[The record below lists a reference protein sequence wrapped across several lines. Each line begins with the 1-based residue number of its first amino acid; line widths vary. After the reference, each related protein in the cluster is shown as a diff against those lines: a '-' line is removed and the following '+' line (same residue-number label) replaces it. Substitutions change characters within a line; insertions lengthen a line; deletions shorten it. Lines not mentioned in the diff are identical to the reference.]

1 MANVRTPQILP
12 VIPLIAVVVL
22 LVSTIVAV
30 EMSYRA
36 NQRVLRNHETAT
48 LDTTARLL
56 DTWQRQYSQA
66 LPVITEYPEFR
77 QLAGRLIDEWGR
89 DAAAD
94 RANTEALERFLVPR
108 YSQLGYQDY
117 AILVPDYR
125 FLASSVRNWTGMKI
139 ELAALRE
146 LLEQT
151 LAGDTPKMRPMIARV
166 PGASSRGAIAVG
178 STGLVICAPLKR
190 QQVNIAVLCLRID
203 VNDTFYTVLQTGR
216 SGETGEAYVIDRS
229 GRILSPSRF
238 TKTPTI
244 AADSVH
250 LPYSYPSLWARV
262 PGRNQP
268 PLTSSD
274 ADRTFPF
281 TEVAGAL
288 LTDGDSGFREDYPD
302 YRGRR
307 VVGAGRW
314 LVDMNMGLII
324 EQDIEEVYAPYYIAR
339 DVIVA
344 LGAVAIFLV
353 VALSWVFARGRRDLA
368 SRSALIQH
376 LLANMPALIFLKDR
390 QGRFLLVNP
399 AFVAAT
405 GVAAEEAVGRTV
417 NEVLSRNW
425 ATFFSA
431 ADDHKILAGDI
442 IDTVTEM
449 PAALQTET
457 RRYFR
462 IVRFPVFDSTRG
474 GDQGGERNGPQS
486 IGTIVMNVTEGLL
499 YRSRLETL
507 NRDLEQIVEQRTQQ
521 FLQARQQ
528 AEAATQSKSAF
539 LANMSHEIRTP
550 MNAIIGMSYLALNS
564 ELKPQARN
572 YVEKIQQA
580 SEHLL
585 HIINAILDYSKIEAG
600 KLNVEKMPFVLHE
613 LIDIVVG
620 LVWQK
625 ADAKNIEVLVDIDPS
640 LPPRVV
646 GDVLRI
652 RQILTNFLSN
662 AVKFTEQGE
671 IELRVLRVERDGARP
686 CIRFE
691 VSDSGIGISR
701 QALEQLFQP
710 FQQVDNS
717 LTRRFEGSGLGL
729 AICKELAELLGG
741 RVEAFSEPAHG
752 STFVF
757 EIPLE
762 SDAELAVAETP
773 PAIGGGTRR
782 ILIVDDNSRARELL
796 ATILRNHAC
805 EVSEAVS
812 GSHALDLIARS
823 DAEFDGIFID
833 WKMPG
838 IDGVETAL
846 AIKGQQRSI
855 DRQRLVLLAP
865 HPSAQVLD
873 SAQRELF
880 HAVIS
885 KPAMPALVGETI
897 AGLEG
902 PPTTARAALPATRQS
917 APSRVDHYAADIAG
931 ARVLLVE
938 DNAINREVATEM
950 LRAFGV
956 QVIVA
961 TNGEEALQ
969 KVAGECFAA
978 VLMDVQMSVMN
989 GFEATRKIRADPT
1002 MPQPP
1007 IIAMT
1012 ANVLSGDRERC
1023 LAAGM
1028 DDYISKPIDPTSL
1041 LATLRRWIGQHAGE
1055 RTRPAV
1061 AAPEAA
1067 IAQTAPA
1074 PLAQS
1079 SALLPYEE
1087 LRTLGLDTEKALGL
1101 LMRRDELYARVL
1113 QRFVH
1118 ERANLPQ
1125 LLSAALQQGDY
1136 AEASMLVHSLKSL
1149 AATIGADLLQRIC
1162 AELEHDF
1169 NANCAPVSGVDRF
1182 NEEMVRLIE
1191 GLRALLNY

>member
-1 MANVRTPQILP
+1 MANVRSPQILP
-12 VIPLIAVVVL
+12 VVPLIAVLVL
-22 LVSTIVAV
+22 LITTIVAV
-30 EMSYRA
+30 EMSHRA
-36 NQRVLRNHETAT
+36 SQRVLRNHEMAT

-77 QLAGRLIDEWGR
+77 QLADRLIDEWGR
-89 DAAAD
+89 DDAAD

-203 VNDTFYTVLQTGR
+203 VNDTFYAVLQTGR
-216 SGETGEAYVIDRS
+216 SGNTGEAYVIDRS

-244 AADSVH
+244 AADSVQ

-262 PGRNQP
+262 PARNQP
-268 PLTSSD
+268 PLTTSD
-274 ADRTFPF
+274 ADRSAP
-281 TEVAGAL
+281 
-288 LTDGDSGFREDYPD
+288 LTAAASAVLANGDSGFLEDYAD

-314 LVDMNMGLII
+314 LSDMNMGLII
-324 EQDIEEVYAPYYIAR
+324 EQDIDEVYAPYHIAR
-339 DVIVA
+339 GVIIA

-368 SRSALIQH
+368 NRSALIQQ
-376 LLANMPALIFLKDR
+376 LIANMPALIFLRDR

-399 AFVAAT
+399 AFSAAT
-405 GVAAEEAVGRTV
+405 GVAAEEVVGRTAG
-417 NEVLSRNW
+417 EVLSRNW

-431 ADDHKILAGDI
+431 ADDHKILAGEI

-462 IVRFPVFDSTRG
+462 IVRFPVFDSKG
-474 GDQGGERNGPQS
+474 SDNGSERSGPQS
-486 IGTIVMNVTEGLL
+486 IGTIVMNVTERVL
-499 YRSRLETL
+499 YRSKLETL
-507 NRDLEQIVEQRTQQ
+507 NRDLELIVEQRTQQ
-521 FLQARQQ
+521 FLQARQL

-600 KLNVEKMPFVLHE
+600 KLTVESQPFSLEE
-613 LIDIVVG
+613 LIDTTVG
-620 LVWQK
+620 LIWQK
-625 ADAKNIEVLVDIDPS
+625 ADAKNIEVLVDLDPA
-640 LPPRVV
+640 LPATLV
-646 GDVLRI
+646 GDALRI

-662 AVKFTEQGE
+662 AVKFTEHGE
-671 IELRVLRVERDGARP
+671 IELRARLVETEGTRP
-686 CIRFE
+686 CVRFE
-691 VSDSGIGISR
+691 VCDSGIGIPP
-701 QALEQLFQP
+701 QALQQLFQP

-741 RVEAFSEPAHG
+741 KVEAYSEPAHG
-752 STFVF
+752 STFAF
-757 EIPLE
+757 ELPLE
-762 SDAELAVAETP
+762 ADAAAVSPEAAP
-773 PAIGGGTRR
+773 MSGAMRR
-782 ILIVDDNSRARELL
+782 ILIVDDNSRARQLL
-796 ATILRNHAC
+796 ATMLRNHSC
-805 EVSEAVS
+805 DVSEAVS
-812 GSHALDLIARS
+812 GSHALDLIAHS
-823 DAEFDGIFID
+823 ESAFDGIFID

-846 AIKGQQRSI
+846 AIKSQQQSI

-873 SAQRELF
+873 SAQRDLF
-880 HAVIS
+880 HAIIS
-885 KPAMPALVGETI
+885 KPAMRAPVGE
-897 AGLEG
+897 AVAALAG
-902 PPTTARAALPATRQS
+902 PPVARTAPSTPVQPPAPATR
-917 APSRVDHYAADIAG
+917 ADHYAADIAG

-956 QVIVA
+956 QVEVA
-961 TNGEEALQ
+961 GDGMEAVR

-989 GFEATRKIRADPT
+989 GFEATRKIRADAS
-1002 MPQPP
+1002 MSQPP

-1012 ANVLSGDRERC
+1012 ANALSGDRERC
-1023 LAAGM
+1023 LDAGM
-1028 DDYISKPIDPTSL
+1028 DDYISKPIDPRSL
-1041 LATLRRWIGQHAGE
+1041 LATLRRWIGPHAGE
-1055 RTRPAV
+1055 RARTVA
-1061 AAPEAA
+1061 AAPEIASGR
-1067 IAQTAPA
+1067 AQTEVPTGG
-1074 PLAQS
+1074 
-1079 SALLPYEE
+1079 LPYAE

-1118 ERANLPQ
+1118 ERADLPQ
-1125 LLSAALQQGDY
+1125 LLDAALQRNDY
-1136 AEASMLVHSLKSL
+1136 AEAGMLVHSLKSL

-1169 NANCAPVSGVDRF
+1169 SANCAPKPGIEQF
-1182 NEEMVRLIE
+1182 NEEMTRLIE
-1191 GLRALLNY
+1191 GLRALLKI